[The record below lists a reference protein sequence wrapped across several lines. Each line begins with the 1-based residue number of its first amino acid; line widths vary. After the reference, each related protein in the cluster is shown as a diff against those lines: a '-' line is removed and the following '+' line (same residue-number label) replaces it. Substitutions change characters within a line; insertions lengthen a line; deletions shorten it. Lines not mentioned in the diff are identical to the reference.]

1 MNETVANVIQLLVGI
16 ALFITGMSMMSSGLK
31 KLSGRG
37 VRRLFNKIKD
47 NRIAGIGI
55 GAATTAL
62 IQSSGATS
70 VMTIGFLNAG
80 VMTIFQGLCIIL
92 GGYIGTTV
100 TGLLVSL
107 SSFPF
112 STYLLLLAVVGVI
125 LSFFKNEKVK
135 NLGEL
140 LTGLGV
146 LFFGLDTM
154 KGAFSGDLLEGCKA
168 MFQVISDTP
177 VGPILLMLIGAIL
190 TAIVQSSSAVSG
202 VIIVMVGTGSI
213 GLSAAFYVVLGATIG
228 TVIVTLIASVGGS
241 INAKRT
247 AWTCLFI
254 RILTA
259 FMALAIIWP
268 IEAGTD
274 GGLSGGLLTM
284 FDNNYQITVAMF
296 LIFYNIIF
304 IGILLP
310 FIKPIEKLSIALIH
324 DKKAEKQKS
333 VLKYIDDRLLIT
345 PSLALGQAKNEIL
358 NMLELSKENLDIGFA
373 MITRLNFEK
382 KQELIEREDKIDYI
396 NNALTDFLISLSHD
410 VSMKEEKKIGSYF
423 HIINDIERIGDHAYN
438 FYELADRMYSN
449 DLHFSEKAVGELD
462 AMYDLINEMFILT
475 KEVFIYHDSQALA
488 ALHEIE
494 GKTDVA
500 KNKLNDA
507 HYERISKNECVM
519 ELSPFYTSLVS
530 ELERIAD
537 HLVNVGYAHINP
549 TGDEEVV
556 K

>member
-47 NRIAGIGI
+47 NRFAGVGI

-92 GGYIGTTV
+92 GGYIGTTI

-112 STYLLLLAVVGVI
+112 ATYLLLLAVVGVI
-125 LSFFKNEKVK
+125 LSFFKSERLK
-135 NLGEL
+135 NIGEL

-146 LFFGLDTM
+146 LFFGLETM
-154 KGAFSGDLLEGCKA
+154 KDAFNGDLLLA
-168 MFQVISDTP
+168 VQNMFAAIAETPISP
-177 VGPILLMLIGAIL
+177 VLLMLIGAAV
-190 TAIVQSSSAVSG
+190 TAVVQSSSATTGIV
-202 VIIVMVGTGSI
+202 IVMVGSGATE
-213 GLSAAFYVVLGATIG
+213 LSSAFYVVLGATIG

-247 AWTCLFI
+247 AWACLFI
-254 RILTA
+254 RITTA
-259 FMALAIIWP
+259 LMALAILWP
-268 IEAGTD
+268 VES
-274 GGLSGGLLTM
+274 LSNNGISNGLLKL
-284 FDNNYQITVAMF
+284 FDNNAQITVAMF

-304 IGILLP
+304 VGVLLP
-310 FIKPIEKLSIALIH
+310 FIKPIEKFSTALIH
-324 DKKAEKQKS
+324 DRKAEKQKS

-345 PSLALGQAKNEIL
+345 PSLALGQAKNEII
-358 NMLELSKENLDIGFA
+358 NMLELSRVNLGIGFH
-373 MITRLNFEK
+373 MITRLDFEK
-382 KQELIEREDKIDYI
+382 KQELLDREDNIDYI
-396 NNALTDFLISLSHD
+396 NNALTNFLIALSHD
-410 VSMKEEKKIGSYF
+410 VSLKEEKKVGSYF
-423 HIINDIERIGDHAYN
+423 QIINDIERIGDHAYN
-438 FYELADRMYSN
+438 FYELANKMYTN

-462 AMYDLINEMFILT
+462 KMYNLIEEMFRLT
-475 KEVFIYHDSQALA
+475 NEVFIYHDSNALQ

-494 GKTDVA
+494 GKTDVS
-500 KNKLNDA
+500 KKSLNDA

-530 ELERIAD
+530 ELERVAD
-537 HLVNVGYAHINP
+537 HLVNIGYAHINP
-549 TGDEEVV
+549 TGDEEV

>member
-16 ALFITGMSMMSSGLK
+16 ALFITGMGMMSSGLK

-47 NRIAGIGI
+47 NRFAGIGI

-92 GGYIGTTV
+92 GGYIGTTI

-112 STYLLLLAVVGVI
+112 ATYLLLLAVVGVI
-125 LSFFKNEKVK
+125 LSFFKSEKLK
-135 NLGEL
+135 NIGEL
-140 LTGLGV
+140 LTGLGI
-146 LFFGLDTM
+146 LFFGLETM
-154 KGAFSGDLLEGCKA
+154 KGAFTGDLLAGVQN
-168 MFQVISDTP
+168 MFAAIAETP
-177 VGPILLMLIGAIL
+177 VSPILLMLIGAAV
-190 TAIVQSSSAVSG
+190 TAVVQSSSATTGIV
-202 VIIVMVGTGSI
+202 IVMVGSGATE
-213 GLSAAFYVVLGATIG
+213 LSSAFYVVLGATIG
-228 TVIVTLIASVGGS
+228 TVIVTMIAAIGGS

-254 RILTA
+254 RIATA
-259 FMALAIIWP
+259 LMALAILWP
-268 IEAGTD
+268 VESLSN
-274 GGLSGGLLTM
+274 GGISNGLLKM
-284 FDNNYQITVAMF
+284 FDNNAQITVAMF

-310 FIKPIEKLSIALIH
+310 FIKPIEKLSTALIH
-324 DKKAEKQKS
+324 DRKAEKQKS

-345 PSLALGQAKNEIL
+345 PSLALGQAKNEII
-358 NMLELSKENLDIGFA
+358 NMLELSRVNLGIGFH
-373 MITRLNFEK
+373 MITRLDFEK
-382 KQELIEREDKIDYI
+382 KQELLDREDNIDYI
-396 NNALTDFLISLSHD
+396 NNALTNFLIALSHD
-410 VSMKEEKKIGSYF
+410 VSLKEEKKVGSYF

-438 FYELADRMYSN
+438 FYELANKMYTN
-449 DLHFSEKAVGELD
+449 DLHFSEKAIGELD
-462 AMYDLINEMFILT
+462 KMYNLIEEMFRLT
-475 KEVFIYHDSQALA
+475 NEVFIYHDSNALQ

-494 GKTDVA
+494 GQTDVS
-500 KNKLNDA
+500 KKSLNDA

-530 ELERIAD
+530 ELERVAD
-537 HLVNVGYAHINP
+537 HLVNIGYAHINP
-549 TGDEEVV
+549 TGDEEV

>member
-1 MNETVANVIQLLVGI
+1 MNETVGYIIQLLVGI

-47 NRIAGIGI
+47 NRFAGIGI

-135 NLGEL
+135 NTGEL
-140 LTGLGV
+140 LTGLGI

-154 KGAFSGDLLEGCKA
+154 KGAFTGDLLAGTQA
-168 MFQVISDTP
+168 MFEAVSNP
-177 VGPILLMLIGAIL
+177 LVLMLIGAL
-190 TAIVQSSSAVSG
+190 VTAIVQSSSATTGIV
-202 VIIVMVGTGSI
+202 IVMVGNNAMA
-213 GLSAAFYVVLGATIG
+213 LSSAFYVVLGATIG
-228 TVIVTLIASVGGS
+228 TVIVTLIAAIGGS

-247 AWTCLFI
+247 AWTCLVI
-254 RILTA
+254 RIATA
-259 FMALAIIWP
+259 LMALAILWP
-268 IEAGTD
+268 VEAATN
-274 GGLSGGLLTM
+274 GGISNGLATLFGGNL
-284 FDNNYQITVAMF
+284 QITVAMF

-310 FIKPIEKLSIALIH
+310 FIKPIEQLSIAVIR
-324 DKKAEKQKS
+324 DRKAEKQRS
-333 VLKYIDDRLLIT
+333 ALKYIDDRLLIT
-345 PSLALGQAKNEIL
+345 PSLALGQAKNEII
-358 NMLELSKENLDIGFA
+358 NMLELSRQNLRLGYE
-373 MITRLNFEK
+373 MMTLLNFDK
-382 KQELIEREDKIDYI
+382 KQELIAREDNIDYI
-396 NNALTDFLISLSHD
+396 NNAITNFLIALSHD
-410 VSMKEEKKIGSYF
+410 VSLAEEKKIGSYF

-438 FYELADRMYSN
+438 FYELADKMYAN
-449 DLHFSEKAVGELD
+449 DLHFSDTAILELD
-462 AMYDLINEMFILT
+462 EMYEKIEEMFDLT
-475 KEVFIYHDSQALA
+475 HEVFVYHDKEALKR
-488 ALHEIE
+488 LHDVETE
-494 GKTDVA
+494 TDVL
-500 KNKLNDA
+500 KTKLGDS
-507 HYERISKNECVM
+507 HYERISKNECVI

-530 ELERIAD
+530 ELERTAD
-537 HLVNVGYAHINP
+537 HLVNIGYAHINP
-549 TGDEEVV
+549 TGDEEVS

>member
-47 NRIAGIGI
+47 NRFAGVGI

-92 GGYIGTTV
+92 GGYIGTTI

-112 STYLLLLAVVGVI
+112 ATYLLLLAVVGVI
-125 LSFFKNEKVK
+125 LSFFKSERLK
-135 NLGEL
+135 NIGEL

-146 LFFGLDTM
+146 LFFGLETM
-154 KGAFSGDLLEGCKA
+154 KDAFNGDLLLA
-168 MFQVISDTP
+168 VQNMFAAIAETPISP
-177 VGPILLMLIGAIL
+177 VLLMLIGAAV
-190 TAIVQSSSAVSG
+190 TAVVQSSSATTGIV
-202 VIIVMVGTGSI
+202 IVMVGSGATE
-213 GLSAAFYVVLGATIG
+213 LSSAFYVVLGATIG

-247 AWTCLFI
+247 AWACLFI
-254 RILTA
+254 RITTA
-259 FMALAIIWP
+259 LMALAILWP
-268 IEAGTD
+268 VES
-274 GGLSGGLLTM
+274 LSNNGISNGLLKL
-284 FDNNYQITVAMF
+284 FDNNAQITVAMF

-304 IGILLP
+304 VGVLLP
-310 FIKPIEKLSIALIH
+310 FIKPIEKFSTALIH
-324 DKKAEKQKS
+324 DRKAEKQKS

-345 PSLALGQAKNEIL
+345 PSLALGQAKNEII
-358 NMLELSKENLDIGFA
+358 NMLELSRVNLGIGFH
-373 MITRLNFEK
+373 MITRLDFEK
-382 KQELIEREDKIDYI
+382 KQELLDREDNIDYI
-396 NNALTDFLISLSHD
+396 NNALTNFLIALSHD
-410 VSMKEEKKIGSYF
+410 VSLKEEKKVGSYF

-438 FYELADRMYSN
+438 FYELANKMYTN

-462 AMYDLINEMFILT
+462 KMYNLIEEMFRLT
-475 KEVFIYHDSQALA
+475 NEVFIYHDSNALQ

-494 GKTDVA
+494 GKTDVS
-500 KNKLNDA
+500 KKSLNDA

-530 ELERIAD
+530 ELERVAD
-537 HLVNVGYAHINP
+537 HLVNIGYAHINP
-549 TGDEEVV
+549 TGDEEV

>member
-47 NRIAGIGI
+47 NRFAGVGI

-92 GGYIGTTV
+92 GGYIGTTI

-112 STYLLLLAVVGVI
+112 ATYLLLLAVVGVI
-125 LSFFKNEKVK
+125 LSFFKSERLK
-135 NLGEL
+135 NIGEL

-146 LFFGLDTM
+146 LFFGLETM
-154 KGAFSGDLLEGCKA
+154 KDSFNGDLLLA
-168 MFQVISDTP
+168 VQNMFAAIAETPISP
-177 VGPILLMLIGAIL
+177 VLLMLIGAAV
-190 TAIVQSSSAVSG
+190 TAVVQSSSATTGIV
-202 VIIVMVGTGSI
+202 IVMVGSGATE
-213 GLSAAFYVVLGATIG
+213 LSSAFYVVLGATIG

-247 AWTCLFI
+247 AWACLFI
-254 RILTA
+254 RITTA
-259 FMALAIIWP
+259 LMALAILWP
-268 IEAGTD
+268 VES
-274 GGLSGGLLTM
+274 LSNNGISNGLLKL
-284 FDNNYQITVAMF
+284 FDNNAQITVAMF

-304 IGILLP
+304 VGVLLP
-310 FIKPIEKLSIALIH
+310 FIKPIEKFSTALIH
-324 DKKAEKQKS
+324 DRKAEKQKS

-345 PSLALGQAKNEIL
+345 PSLALGQAKNEII
-358 NMLELSKENLDIGFA
+358 NMLELSRVNLGIGFH
-373 MITRLNFEK
+373 MITRLDFEK
-382 KQELIEREDKIDYI
+382 KQELLDREDNIDYI
-396 NNALTDFLISLSHD
+396 NNALTNFLIALSHD
-410 VSMKEEKKIGSYF
+410 VSLKEEKKVGSYF

-438 FYELADRMYSN
+438 FYELANKMYTN

-462 AMYDLINEMFILT
+462 KMYNLIEEMFRLT
-475 KEVFIYHDSQALA
+475 NEVFIYHDSNALQ

-494 GKTDVA
+494 GKTDVS
-500 KNKLNDA
+500 KKSLNDA

-530 ELERIAD
+530 ELERVAD
-537 HLVNVGYAHINP
+537 HLVNIGYAHINP
-549 TGDEEVV
+549 TGDEEV

>member
-345 PSLALGQAKNEIL
+345 PSLALGQAKNEII
-358 NMLELSKENLDIGFA
+358 NMLDLS
-373 MITRLNFEK
+373 
-382 KQELIEREDKIDYI
+382 Q
-396 NNALTDFLISLSHD
+396 
-410 VSMKEEKKIGSYF
+410 
-423 HIINDIERIGDHAYN
+423 
-438 FYELADRMYSN
+438 
-449 DLHFSEKAVGELD
+449 
-462 AMYDLINEMFILT
+462 
-475 KEVFIYHDSQALA
+475 
-488 ALHEIE
+488 
-494 GKTDVA
+494 
-500 KNKLNDA
+500 
-507 HYERISKNECVM
+507 
-519 ELSPFYTSLVS
+519 
-530 ELERIAD
+530 
-537 HLVNVGYAHINP
+537 VN
-549 TGDEEVV
+549 
-556 K
+556 